1 MLNIV
6 ENDITSASV
15 LLSLERVY
23 RGYVMTEV
31 VSAVVVV
38 VMVMVHY
45 RNKVCKF
52 LYLISHIVE
61 RKSLGLHTF
70 FILYID
76 IEYILYSMIYMV
88 TLWKF
93 SVGLPG
99 RIPLAQVEIL
109 KKKIQNF
116 VRIK

>member
-52 LYLISHIVE
+52 L
-61 RKSLGLHTF
+61 
-70 FILYID
+70 
-76 IEYILYSMIYMV
+76 
-88 TLWKF
+88 
-93 SVGLPG
+93 
-99 RIPLAQVEIL
+99 
-109 KKKIQNF
+109 
-116 VRIK
+116 

>member
-6 ENDITSASV
+6 ENEITSASV

-38 VMVMVHY
+38 VMVHY

-76 IEYILYSMIYMV
+76 IEYILYSLIYMV

-109 KKKIQNF
+109 KKQIQNF

>member
-1 MLNIV
+1 
-6 ENDITSASV
+6 
-15 LLSLERVY
+15 
-23 RGYVMTEV
+23 
-31 VSAVVVV
+31 
-38 VMVMVHY
+38 
-45 RNKVCKF
+45 
-52 LYLISHIVE
+52 
-61 RKSLGLHTF
+61 
-70 FILYID
+70 
-76 IEYILYSMIYMV
+76 MV